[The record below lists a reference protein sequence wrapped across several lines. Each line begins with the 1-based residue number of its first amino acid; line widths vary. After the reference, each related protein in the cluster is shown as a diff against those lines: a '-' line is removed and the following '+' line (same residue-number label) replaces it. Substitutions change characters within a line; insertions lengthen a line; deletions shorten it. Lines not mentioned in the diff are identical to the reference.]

1 MRKLLSLVIALV
13 MLVTIIS
20 VTGCAD
26 NAADENYKIG
36 AIISISGPASNLG
49 VPEKQTL
56 EMLTEE
62 INAAGG
68 INGHPVEMI
77 IYDDETNAE
86 KAATLATRLI
96 ERDEVLAVIGSTF
109 TGGTM
114 AIIDTMNSQETPLV
128 SMSAGIG
135 IITPVEDRYWIF
147 KTPQTEK
154 EAVIEIYKYI
164 QAKGIQDV
172 AIITDTSGF
181 GAGGRNYL
189 LSESASYG
197 INILDDQTFTSGDT
211 SMQSQL
217 THIKG
222 TAAEAVIVWA
232 TDKESAM
239 VASDLQA
246 LQMTIPLFASHGI
259 ANMAF
264 IENGGDAANGVIFPA
279 GKLLIAD
286 QVPASDPQQKVL
298 AGYKQDYESRF
309 GAGTISTFGGHAYD
323 AFGFVTIA
331 LANIDLGQDLAA
343 ARAQL
348 RDEIEKVENFVGTGG
363 VFTVSPEDH
372 LGMQPGSLAMFE
384 IVDGEWTLAP

>member
-1 MRKLLSLVIALV
+1 MKSWLSLSIAIILV
-13 MLVTIIS
+13 ATTIF
-20 VTGCAD
+20 TGCT
-26 NAADENYKIG
+26 NNQESESYKLG
-36 AIISISGPASNLG
+36 AILSISGPASNLG

-62 INAAGG
+62 LNANGG
-68 INGHPVEMI
+68 INGHQVEMV

-86 KAATLATRLI
+86 KTATLATRLV
-96 ERDEVLAVIGSTF
+96 ERDEVLAVIGPTF

-114 AIIDTMNSQETPLV
+114 AIVNTMNSLETPLV
-128 SMSAGIG
+128 SLAAGID
-135 IITPVEDRYWIF
+135 IITPIEERYWIF
-147 KTPQTEK
+147 KTPQTER
-154 EAVIEIYKYI
+154 EAVIEVYKYMES
-164 QAKGIQDV
+164 KGQKDV

-181 GAGGRNYL
+181 GAGGRKYL
-189 LSESASYG
+189 LSESEKYG
-197 INILDDQTFTSGDT
+197 INIVDDQTFSSGDT

-232 TDKESAM
+232 TDKESSI
-239 VASDLQA
+239 VASDMRA
-246 LQMTIPLFASHGI
+246 LQMTIPLYASHGI

-264 IENGGDAANGVIFPA
+264 IENAGDAADGVIFPA

-286 QVPASDPQQKVL
+286 QVPSSDPQQSTL
-298 AGYKQDYESRF
+298 LSYKEDFESLY

-323 AFGFVTIA
+323 AFGIIA
-331 LANIDLGQDLAA
+331 KALENMETSSDLAQS
-343 ARAQL
+343 RALL
-348 RDEIEKVENFVGTGG
+348 RDEIEKVENFIGTGG
-363 VFTVSPEDH
+363 VFTMSPQDH

>member
-1 MRKLLSLVIALV
+1 MRKLLSLVVALV

-20 VTGCAD
+20 VTGCSD
-26 NAADENYKIG
+26 NAADETYKIG

-62 INAAGG
+62 LNAAGG
-68 INGHPVEMI
+68 INGHLVEMI

-86 KAATLATRLI
+86 KVATLATRLI

-128 SMSAGIG
+128 SMAAGIG

-154 EAVIEIYKYI
+154 EAVIEVYKYM
-164 QAKGIQDV
+164 QAKGIKDV

-197 INILDDQTFTSGDT
+197 INILDDQTFSSGDT

-246 LQMTIPLFASHGI
+246 LQMTWRRC
-259 ANMAF
+259 
-264 IENGGDAANGVIFPA
+264 
-279 GKLLIAD
+279 
-286 QVPASDPQQKVL
+286 QW
-298 AGYKQDYESRF
+298 GYLPCRQ
-309 GAGTISTFGGHAYD
+309 A
-323 AFGFVTIA
+323 V
-331 LANIDLGQDLAA
+331 NC
-343 ARAQL
+343 
-348 RDEIEKVENFVGTGG
+348 
-363 VFTVSPEDH
+363 
-372 LGMQPGSLAMFE
+372 
-384 IVDGEWTLAP
+384 